1 MTPQNIKKILKSD
14 FPDLQIKTIKK
25 ISEGWR
31 NYVFLVNNSLIV
43 RFPKQINPFIKI
55 QKQVL
60 QKLSPKISYKLPTI
74 HYINPTYCY
83 SIYPAIL
90 ACSYT
95 KFDFVNF
102 TNTEKQRISYDLA
115 NFLNQLH
122 SAINLKELMDIGV
135 PTFDYQKEIEDIKTE
150 TKKFLKLNLDA
161 QLKAFVESQA
171 KIAVQHLSLSQK
183 YLPVLLHNDLH
194 IKNIILECETKN
206 LNGVIDFDDI
216 KIGHYH
222 LDFAN
227 LAFSLPFDIF
237 LSITQQYT
245 KLTGRDVYLD
255 YVFAI
260 ATDYVASNLVKY
272 PNNTK
277 LWEESIETLKEMNKI
292 LCLNT

>member
-1 MTPQNIKKILKSD
+1 MTPQKIKKILKSD
-14 FPDLQIKTIKK
+14 FPDLQIKTIEK

-31 NYVFLVNNSLIV
+31 NYVFLVNNDLIV
-43 RFPKQINPFIKI
+43 RFPKQANPSIKI

-83 SIYPAIL
+83 TIYPAIL

-95 KFDFVNF
+95 KFDFENF
-102 TNTEKQRISYDLA
+102 TNTEKQRVSYDLA
-115 NFLNQLH
+115 NFLKQLH
-122 SAINLKELMDIGV
+122 SAISLKELMDIGV
-135 PTFDYQKEIEDIKTE
+135 PKFDYQKEITDIKNETE
-150 TKKFLKLNLDA
+150 KFLTLNVDA
-161 QLKAFVESQA
+161 QLKTFVESQA
-171 KIAVQHLSLSQK
+171 KMAMQHLSQNYLS
-183 YLPVLLHNDLH
+183 VLLHNDLH
-194 IKNIILECETKN
+194 VKNIILDCKTKN
-206 LNGVIDFDDI
+206 LNGVIDFDDMR
-216 KIGHYH
+216 IGHYH

-245 KLTGRDVYLD
+245 KFTGRDVYLD

-272 PNNTK
+272 PNDNK
-277 LWEESIETLKEMNKI
+277 LWIESIETLKEMSKI